1 MSIMKYGVQIQAE
14 SIGRETSRPCA
25 LSSNY
30 SIIKNFQSVLFQLF
44 KFSRVYFSL
53 FELGAKISHT

>member
-14 SIGRETSRPCA
+14 SIGRETSPHA

-30 SIIKNFQSVLFQLF
+30 SIIKNFQSVLF
-44 KFSRVYFSL
+44 
-53 FELGAKISHT
+53 